1 MLKVAF
7 IIYCVLLV
15 AFVGCTFYVRSYHD
29 DKPLILRKECKK
41 CDGIKCQDIA
51 LSQENDEKRTKEND
65 DDVKS
70 E

>member
-7 IIYCVLLV
+7 IIYCALLV

-41 CDGIKCQDIA
+41 CDGIKCQDTEA
-51 LSQENDEKRTKEND
+51 KENLAEREND